1 MTTTIDWDKVKFRA
15 SSWGNLMTEPVSKSD
30 KEAGKLSATCQKELI
45 KLYCQLKYGRKRDIT
60 TKHMNEAIGNEASG
74 AMMQACTNHVLFAA
88 KNGWDKYIE
97 EMTKPEISDIKD

>member
-1 MTTTIDWDKVKFRA
+1 MVIAGIEWLD
-15 SSWGNLMTEPVSKSD
+15 SH
-30 KEAGKLSATCQKELI
+30 KEANPTFDQYEHI
-45 KLYCQLKYGRKRDIT
+45 YGLT
-60 TKHMNEAIGNEASG
+60 TNENEDMEIMQKHMNEAIGNEASG